1 MPAVHATFITETT
14 YPHPVAKVFTAF
26 SDTAIKAR
34 WFSHP
39 TADGSY
45 DNDFRLGGSESSR
58 WVMDA
63 STPFPGAV
71 ITSEGLY
78 LDIVPERR
86 IASGSN
92 MMMNGTP
99 FSASLV
105 TFEFEEDGDGTRL
118 ICTHHGAYFE
128 NADGPEMRKDGW
140 QQLLGQLAAVLNGDR

>member
-45 DNDFRLGGSESSR
+45 DNDFRLGGLEKSR
-58 WVMDA
+58 WTMGPE
-63 STPFPGAV
+63 TPFPGAV
-71 ITSEGLY
+71 LSSEALY
-78 LDIVPERR
+78 LDIVPDRR
-86 IASGSN
+86 IACGSN

-99 FSASLV
+99 FSGSLA
-105 TFEFEEDGDGTRL
+105 TFEFTPDGDGTKL
-118 ICTHHGAYFE
+118 TLTHHGAFFE
-128 NADGPEMRKDGW
+128 NADGPQMREHGW
-140 QQLLGQLAAVLNGDR
+140 GELLKRLGEVL